1 MLARWRRT
9 ILGGMDKNRMPS
21 AARIEAAAAWL
32 LAKGDR
38 RSVVQLVERWA
49 EVAEPSPKARLAQA
63 EAWFGLGLA
72 DRAWMSLKDLV
83 EPAMSDVNAPALPA
97 QYDALKLAGLLFI
110 DRGWA
115 AKARRP
121 LELAMSVAPSR
132 DAAESVKLL
141 LARVDEPPVELP
153 AEPPAGA
160 DDVAGLVLLAQRHL
174 VTGAQI
180 KGRRLLERARRID
193 PDNLR
198 AEHMLWALSSD
209 YSPSDATLAELVA
222 RAVPDISGGMPVVSD
237 VTEETDDRT
246 EESDRDA
253 LADADDKAQSFPTL
267 FRGAAKS
274 ESEHEGTASM
284 RMAELS
290 KLETIEPPSD
300 GASVAGD
307 TQIARVIRRGDGVEM
322 EAAVG
327 PVHYGI
333 EAPSKDFD
341 LAAFRLEM
349 GMDVTP
355 AVARSDY
362 DSGFEDEDISRV
374 VRVAPLPPENTD
386 STTGGFL
393 EQLEPDTS
401 GDVYRGVTVPGPES
415 PTSPGVV
422 AAPRPPPARPQEA
435 RPASDGK
442 AARSD
447 VVAPGGTPRPVERRP
462 TPAGK
467 RRRSVPSYQWY
478 VLAVGLVLLFG
489 ATAVFLLMLVTFLKG

>member
-49 EVAEPSPKARLAQA
+49 EVAEPTPKARLAQA

-72 DRAWMSLKDLV
+72 DRAWMSLKELV
-83 EPAMSDVNAPALPA
+83 EPAMSDVNAPPLPG
-97 QYDALKLAGLLFI
+97 QYEAFKLAGVLFV
-110 DRGWA
+110 DRGWS

-132 DAAESVKLL
+132 EAAESVKVL

-160 DDVAGLVLLAQRHL
+160 EDVAGLVLLAQRHL
-174 VTGAQI
+174 VAGAQI
-180 KGRRLLERARRID
+180 KARRLLERARRID
-193 PDNLR
+193 PENVR
-198 AEHMLWALSSD
+198 AEHMLWALGGD
-209 YSPSDATLAELVA
+209 YSGTDATLAELVE
-222 RAVPDISGGMPVVSD
+222 RAIPDIGGSLPVLSD
-237 VTEETDDRT
+237 ITEETDDRT

-253 LADADDKAQSFPTL
+253 LSEAEDKSKSFPTL
-267 FRGAAKS
+267 FRGAKS
-274 ESEHEGTASM
+274 ETEHEGTASM
-284 RMAELS
+284 RMAELG
-290 KLETIEPPSD
+290 KLETIEPPTD

-307 TQIARVIRRGDGVEM
+307 TQIARVIRRGEGVEL
-322 EAAVG
+322 EAALG
-327 PVHYGI
+327 PIHSGI
-333 EAPSKDFD
+333 EEPSKDFD
-341 LAAFRLEM
+341 LAAFRREM

-362 DSGFEDEDISRV
+362 DAGFEDEDISRV
-374 VRVAPLPPENTD
+374 VRIAPLPPENTD

-401 GDVYRGVTVPGPES
+401 GDMYRAAPGPEA
-415 PTSPGVV
+415 PTSSGVSP
-422 AAPRPPPARPQEA
+422 AASPPTASRPPAPRLPESKPARTADP
-435 RPASDGK
+435 
-442 AARSD
+442 
-447 VVAPGGTPRPVERRP
+447 VAPGGTPRPIERRP

-467 RRRSVPSYQWY
+467 RRRRVPMYQWY
-478 VLAVGLVLLFG
+478 VLAIGLVLLFG
-489 ATAVFLLMLVTFLKG
+489 ATVLFLLMLVTFLKG